1 MSRFSARWVVAGAAL
16 LAGASLLPLPAFA
29 GGDDSEVDDHDH
41 GAPFFGEAKDVK
53 GMKPVYG
60 ALIKAQV
67 TGKLVTIM
75 INTNDEGRFKLPG
88 FGKDVD
94 PANVAVTCSKDGYRT
109 IEVLRRRLSSAAD
122 APVEIEC
129 LLDRQ
134 N

>member
-1 MSRFSARWVVAGAAL
+1 MPRLSARSGIAAL
-16 LAGASLLPLPAFA
+16 ALFAGVSLLPIQALG
-29 GGDDSEVDDHDH
+29 GGDDEATDDHEH
-41 GAPFFGEAKDVK
+41 GAPFFGEAKDVN

-67 TGKLVTIM
+67 TGKLVAIM

-94 PANVAVTCSKDGYRT
+94 PEKVALTCSKDGYRT

-134 N
+134 K

>member
-1 MSRFSARWVVAGAAL
+1 MRFSPRSGIAALAL
-16 LAGASLLPLPAFA
+16 LASASLLPLHALA
-29 GGDDSEVDDHDH
+29 GGDDDAMDDHDH

-88 FGKDVD
+88 FGKDID
-94 PANVAVTCSKDGYRT
+94 PEKVAVTCSKDGYRT
-109 IEVLRRRLSSAAD
+109 IEVLRRRLTSAAD

-129 LLDRQ
+129 LLDHL
-134 N
+134 

>member
-1 MSRFSARWVVAGAAL
+1 MPRRFVRSGIAALAL
-16 LAGASLLPLPAFA
+16 LAGASLLPIPALG
-29 GGDDSEVDDHDH
+29 GGDDEPTDDHDH

-94 PANVAVTCSKDGYRT
+94 PDKVAVTCTKDGYQT
-109 IEVLRRRLSSAAD
+109 VEVLRRRLSSAAD

-134 N
+134 K